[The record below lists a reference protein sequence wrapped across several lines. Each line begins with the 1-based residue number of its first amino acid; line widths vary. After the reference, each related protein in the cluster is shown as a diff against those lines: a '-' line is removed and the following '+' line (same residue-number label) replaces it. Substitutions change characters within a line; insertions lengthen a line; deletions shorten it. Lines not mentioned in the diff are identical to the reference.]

1 MAYLLQIH
9 FMETR
14 KGIITID
21 ERSTYGD
28 AKNRKFF
35 DIQVR
40 IFGQMESSHLFP
52 LLFFISTLGSH
63 WWSPDLLALRSSLTY
78 IT

>member
-1 MAYLLQIH
+1 MFRLFASNSFYGNQEMNH
-9 FMETR
+9 NNR
-14 KGIITID
+14 PC
-21 ERSTYGD
+21 GD
-28 AKNRKFF
+28 AKNREFF

-52 LLFFISTLGSH
+52 LLFFITTLGSH

-78 IT
+78 RT